1 MPVTNFQSVISTQSV
16 GTADVDK
23 LAASFDKMSASIDG
37 ATQKANK
44 VNDHPG
50 FAAFAEKVKQG
61 IEDPLAAIGGAA
73 ESMLTALG
81 PVGAG
86 VAAVGATFAAAGLA
100 AFQAAK
106 SLGDYGTQ
114 IQNVALRTG
123 LSSKEVEQFSFA
135 AKLAG
140 QDVSVF
146 ESAMRKLSQGLDDNS
161 AEGAKARKGLGD
173 LGVVSRDATGALR
186 PMSDIFIQI
195 SHGIGRAHV

>member
-81 PVGAG
+81 PVRGG

-100 AFQAAK
+100 AFQVAK
-106 SLGDYGTQ
+106 RAGD
-114 IQNVALRTG
+114 
-123 LSSKEVEQFSFA
+123 
-135 AKLAG
+135 
-140 QDVSVF
+140 
-146 ESAMRKLSQGLDDNS
+146 
-161 AEGAKARKGLGD
+161 
-173 LGVVSRDATGALR
+173 
-186 PMSDIFIQI
+186 
-195 SHGIGRAHV
+195 